1 MFHLYT
7 LSHRLAWLGLLVA
20 GNMLLGP
27 FGARAQAS
35 TPIHLEAED
44 ASSSGPR
51 VVTTTPG
58 YSGTGYLADFSS
70 PTDSITFTVPIA
82 TSGRYDLLVRYTSPA
97 GSRNTTVVVD
107 GAAATKSL
115 TAATGFAS
123 LTAGRYQLAAGSHK
137 IKIGAN
143 QGNYGIDY
151 IEVTQAVIPV
161 TPLVNGRAEAEN
173 GVLAGTTVATSPSG
187 FSGTG
192 YVTGF
197 TNSDANNVTLNLDVP
212 TTGLYKLTIGYT
224 SPYGLKGYNLQVN
237 DEQNSGF
244 FQGTTAGSD
253 FSSVNAGN
261 YLLYQGLNTITIGG
275 NYGYYGVDYVQLAPV
290 VVTPPAKPA
299 KQLSDPL
306 ASASTESLFAYLV
319 DLYGT
324 KTLSGQ
330 QDDQMGT
337 TNSEVSYVLAT
348 TGKEPAIASM
358 DLYDYSTAP
367 VAAYG
372 TPSGTTE
379 RYLDWAK
386 RGNGRGIASLIWH
399 WRSPADITATA
410 GGQVDPSGAFYTK
423 NTTFNIAT
431 VLGDT
436 VAQAMRYHLL
446 LQDIDLIA
454 AQLKKFQAAGVP
466 VLWRPLHESP
476 GNFFWWNAQGP
487 AAFKQLWQ
495 LLYMRLT
502 TRHQLHNLI
511 WVYSTTESPSLD
523 YYPGDAYVDVA
534 GEDVYASATANM
546 SNNWADM
553 QTLFGGKKLITLS
566 ETGNPPDPDKIR
578 AYGTQWSWFNS
589 WQGSYVR
596 SQPAAYLRRVY
607 NDQVIIT
614 RDELAD
620 WYAYALPTRTATA
633 ASASLSAYPNPVSGA
648 SLTIK
653 LTLPN
658 AAAEA
663 DVTLLNS
670 LGQRVAGLRT
680 TLLAGANQLQLPLTG
695 VAPGVYQ
702 LLVRTNS
709 QPLLVQ
715 RVLVN

>member
-1 MFHLYT
+1 MFHLCT
-7 LSHRLAWLGLLVA
+7 LGPRLARLGLLVA
-20 GNMLLGP
+20 GSMLLGP
-27 FGARAQAS
+27 VGARAQAP
-35 TPIHLEAED
+35 TPIHLEAEN

-51 VVTTTPG
+51 VVATTPG

-70 PTDSITFTVPIA
+70 PTDSVTFTVPIA
-82 TSGRYDLLVRYTSPA
+82 TAGHYDLLVRYTSPA

-107 GAAATKSL
+107 GGPTTKAL
-115 TAATGFAS
+115 AAATGFAS
-123 LTAGRYQLAAGSHK
+123 LAAGRYQLAAGAHK

-151 IEVTQAVIPV
+151 IEVTQAVIPI

-197 TNSDANNVTLNLDVP
+197 TNSATITVTLNLDMP

-224 SPYGLKGYNLQVN
+224 SPYGLKGYNLTVN

-261 YLLYQGLNTITIGG
+261 YLLYQGLNTLTIGG

-290 VVTPPAKPA
+290 AVTPPAKPA

-306 ASASTESLFAYLV
+306 ASAGTKSLFAYLV

-337 TNSEVSYVLAT
+337 ANSEVAYVLAT

-358 DLYDYSTAP
+358 DLYDYSSAP

-379 RYLDWAK
+379 RYLAWAQ

-423 NTTFNIAT
+423 NTAFNIAT

-436 VAQAMRYHLL
+436 VAQATRYHLL

-495 LLYMRLT
+495 LLYTRLT

-578 AYGTQWSWFNS
+578 AYGTRWSWFCS
-589 WQGSYVR
+589 WQGTYVR
-596 SQPAAYLRRVY
+596 NQPAAYLRRVY
-607 NDQVIIT
+607 NDQDIIT

-620 WYAYALPTRTATA
+620 WYAYALPTRATTA
-633 ASASLSAYPNPVSGA
+633 AGASLSTYPNPTSGA

-653 LTLPN
+653 LTLPT
-658 AAAEA
+658 ASAEA
-663 DVTLLNS
+663 DVALLNT
-670 LGQRVAGLRT
+670 LGQRVVGLHT
-680 TLLAGANQLQLPLTG
+680 ALLAGANQVQLPLTG
-695 VAPGVYQ
+695 LAPGVYQ
-702 LLVRTNS
+702 LLVRCNN

-715 RVLVN
+715 RVLIN